1 MFGHA
6 RRRIVASGSAV
17 LVAAAATLL
26 VTAPP
31 ALAAGHP
38 AGLIGST
45 FGIPGFS
52 QADQLSYDVAARS
65 NGTAYIG
72 WISKVAPSSDRLVH
86 LCTLPSGA
94 TSCTGGVQ
102 TISAIDGSSAA
113 GLNVVVTADDTV
125 HLIWFHNTVN
135 SISGP
140 HGSAIAQATAPHGLN
155 LTAGDDVVSNAP
167 SFGSLL
173 DAEVGPGGAIWT
185 VAYPSG
191 LTNKLEIRRGIS
203 AAADPLLTTPFGVA
217 DARLAFTGGNAVLAV
232 DKFGSISTS
241 VHWARRPSTG
251 PWGSFHTLAHT
262 WNNGG
267 FMMKT
272 TGHGLRIVT
281 GVDNASYRP
290 VIAKWTGTTFAPRTL
305 TTDTNSCGPSSHDG
319 RADPSGRLLDVSW
332 ECNDVTVTNYADAA
346 NSAITRFHV
355 GNTPTYA
362 PQIASGTRGIA
373 TVVFTVLAPVGS
385 ALRVAHVRL
394 PDSTYTKAKNGTGG
408 RVTVTGPRSCLPP
421 VNVHIG
427 WSHAAA
433 SGWTFKSGSLKL
445 GSNVFSGST
454 LDGATLTPNK
464 SYTLTA
470 TARFGRSGTT
480 STVQAAVSF
489 KTCATA

>member
-1 MFGHA
+1 LA
-6 RRRIVASGSAV
+6 
-17 LVAAAATLL
+17 
-26 VTAPP
+26 TAPP

-52 QADQLSYDVAARS
+52 NAQQLSYDVAARS

-72 WISKVAPSSDRLVH
+72 WISRVAPDSGRKVH
-86 LCTLPSGA
+86 LCTLPSGS
-94 TSCTGGVQ
+94 TSCTNGVQ

-113 GLNVVVTADDTV
+113 GLNVVVTADDVV
-125 HLIWFHNTVN
+125 HLIWFHDTVN
-135 SISGP
+135 SINGA
-140 HGSAIAQATAPHGLN
+140 HFSAIAQATALHGLN
-155 LTAGDDVVSNAP
+155 LSAGADVVTNAP

-185 VAYPSG
+185 VTYPSG
-191 LTNKLEIRRGIS
+191 LPTNVEIRRGIS
-203 AAADPLLTTPFGVA
+203 AAADPPLTTPYGVGGA
-217 DARLAFTGGNAVLAV
+217 QLAFTGGNAVLAV
-232 DKFGSISTS
+232 QKYGSISTS
-241 VHWARRPSTG
+241 TRWAMRPSSG

-267 FMMKT
+267 AMMKT

-290 VIAKWTGTTFAPRTL
+290 VIARWTGTTFGPRTL
-305 TTDTNSCGPSSHDG
+305 TSDTNSCGPSSHDG

-332 ECNDVTVTNYADAA
+332 ECNDVTVTNYADAFTA
-346 NSAITRFHV
+346 AITRFRV
-355 GNTPTYA
+355 GNTPTYT

-394 PDSTYTKAKNGTGG
+394 PDSTHTVAKTGTGG

-421 VNVHIG
+421 VNVHVG
-427 WSHAAA
+427 WTHAAA
-433 SGWTFKSGSLKL
+433 SGWTFKSGALHL
-445 GSNVFSGST
+445 GGNVFSGST

-464 SYTLTA
+464 TYTLTA
-470 TARFGRSGTT
+470 TARFGRNGTT
-480 STVQAAVSF
+480 STVQASLAF